1 MLSFSID
8 GITSFSVAPLRFIT
22 FVGLLMTLVSF
33 IMIIFALIEH
43 FQGKTIQGWT
53 SLLVSLWF
61 IGGIITTG
69 VGVTGVYIGKIYTEI
84 ETQTEIFYRRK
95 SIIHIEIIKKRKGVS
110 WTYDTPSLLKYFLGH
125 FSCKP
130 N

>member
-61 IGGIITTG
+61 IGCIITTG
-69 VGVTGVYIGKIYTEI
+69 VGVYH
-84 ETQTEIFYRRK
+84 RWWPLR
-95 SIIHIEIIKKRKGVS
+95 
-110 WTYDTPSLLKYFLGH
+110 
-125 FSCKP
+125 
-130 N
+130 